1 MSKSLILI
9 IDDDADFS
17 LMVKMNLESMGNFEV
32 IISSS
37 SKEGLVRAQE
47 TKPDLIL
54 LDLVMPGIDG
64 FEALKSLKKNPGTK
78 DIPVV
83 MLTVKDDE
91 VSKLK
96 ALQLYSEAYITKPIG
111 ADELKAVVDKIL
123 EKQKDQ
129 KELLEP

>member
-37 SKEGLVRAQE
+37 SKEGLVQAQK

-78 DIPVV
+78 DIPVI

>member
-37 SKEGLVRAQE
+37 SKEGLVQAQK

-54 LDLVMPGIDG
+54 LDLVMPEIDG

-123 EKQKDQ
+123 KKQKDQ

>member
-37 SKEGLVRAQE
+37 SKEGLVQAQK